1 MCGFPFRPPAAS
13 HPDRPI
19 VVFAGGRFNYY
30 QSPMTTRDAQPI
42 DSMPP
47 YVVRRIQTD
56 EAAAGS
62 GHHHV
67 GGIDTVDPDGG
78 ETHWTLVQVVSA
90 VRDGERFVMGGAE
103 GGRTADLE
111 PAVCPRCRLVT
122 LAVVG
127 EAAKVHGVD

>member
-1 MCGFPFRPPAAS
+1 
-13 HPDRPI
+13 
-19 VVFAGGRFNYY
+19 
-30 QSPMTTRDAQPI
+30 MTTRDAQPHTEAV
-42 DSMPP
+42 PP
-47 YVVRRIQTD
+47 PLVRRIQTD

-67 GGIDTVDPDGG
+67 GGVDTVDPDGG

-90 VRDGERFVMGGAE
+90 VRDGERFVMGGTQ

-122 LAVVG
+122 LAVVD
-127 EAAKVHGVD
+127 EAVGDGGAD